1 MQWAL
6 LAVILIGLF
15 LISGKFP
22 KLAFS
27 VFGLLVAIV
36 VATLVFTSDKI
47 IQETARISKSD
58 ITLSNM
64 TVIPA
69 YGGSYR
75 VSGRLQNS
83 HEEVELRETTL
94 TAFLLDCDSEGNC
107 VPVGQETT
115 RLNTRVPAG
124 QARDFQTNLYFGA
137 ATIQGQADWR
147 YEVTTVKN

>member
-22 KLAFS
+22 KIAFS
-27 VFGLLVAIV
+27 VFGLLVVAV
-36 VATLVFTSDKI
+36 VATLVLTSDKVV
-47 IQETARISKSD
+47 QKTTRISISD
-58 ITLSNM
+58 VSLSNM
-64 TVIPA
+64 TVVPA

-75 VSGRLQNS
+75 ISGRLQNS
-83 HEEVELRETTL
+83 HEEIPLRETIL
-94 TAFLLDCDSEGNC
+94 TTFLLDCDNSGGC

-137 ATIQGQADWR
+137 ASIQGTADWR
-147 YEVTTVKN
+147 YEVSAVKN